1 MDQREIV
8 ALTPADHTLGYP
20 VEVHHRIRRDV
31 WEDYPRVARSLDRCR
46 IDVASIQFEY
56 GIWGGTDGEHV
67 LDFVSA
73 LRAPSVAT
81 LHTVLRHPTPH
92 QRQVLVDLVAA
103 TEATIVM
110 SRAAASLLADAYGVD
125 PTVIDVVP
133 HGVPDLPL
141 VDPDSV
147 KPALGLEGRK
157 VILSFGLLGPG
168 KGYELAIAAMPSV
181 VAAHPNVLYVILGA
195 THPDLLRREGEAYR
209 QRLTA
214 LVREL
219 GLTNNVRLVDRFVDR
234 RELGRWLEAADLFV
248 TPYPNLEQIVSGTMS
263 YAMSAGKAVVATPF
277 TYATELLAG
286 GRGVLVEGASSPALG
301 EALIGLLDDPQR
313 RAAIGARAYADSR
326 RMVWPEV
333 GAAYRRVFARVSG
346 LPASII
352 AIHPRAAL
360 VDA

>member
-8 ALTPADHTLGYP
+8 ALTPVDHTLGYP

-31 WEDYPRVARSLDRCR
+31 WEDYPRVARTLDRCR

-56 GIWGGTDGEHV
+56 GIWGGVDGENV

-81 LHTVLRHPTPH
+81 LHTVLRNPTAH
-92 QRQVLVDLVAA
+92 QRQVLVDLVGA
-103 TEATIVM
+103 TEATVVM
-110 SRAAASLLADAYGVD
+110 SRAAAALLAEAYGVD
-125 PTVIDVVP
+125 PTVIDVIP

-168 KGYELAIAAMPSV
+168 KGYELAISAMPAV
-181 VAAHPNVLYVILGA
+181 VAADPSALYVILGA
-195 THPDLLRREGEAYR
+195 THPDLIRREGEAYR
-209 QRLTA
+209 DRLTA
-214 LVREL
+214 LIREL
-219 GLTNNVRLVDRFVDR
+219 GLNDNVRLVDRFVDR

-248 TPYPNLEQIVSGTMS
+248 TPFQNLEQIVSGTMS
-263 YAMSAGKAVVATPF
+263 YAMSAGKAIVSTPF
-277 TYATELLAG
+277 VYAAELLAA
-286 GRGVLVEGASSPALG
+286 GRGVLVEAGSSTALG
-301 EALIGLLDDPQR
+301 KAFIDLLADPER
-313 RAAIGARAYADSR
+313 RAAIGGRAYADSR

-346 LPASII
+346 LPAPVM
-352 AIHPRAAL
+352 AMHPRAAL